1 MTQVATRCCGRAKAS
16 TKKRIPRLLLWRGVG
31 LRSASDSRSC
41 RPKAATA
48 LAGQPP
54 AATWSTKRT
63 LDGEDRSGIVKNE
76 GKRGTSPSR
85 VRCAASRPGRLRA
98 DPADVAVHEGKGMSR
113 RPPAQISECARLIRA
128 SSSIAGTGL
137 MSVSPP
143 ATTRAYSGASPYCLG
158 KASRAPIWFLTRSP
172 GGYPAMS
179 KMTLL
184 RPSSTS
190 ASCTN
195 ERFRN
200 DPTPNWFSRTWG
212 LRNAIAGEIQ
222 LAIVF
227 CNAVREAVI
236 QALRREGTS
245 HHHNPALDGK
255 HN

>member
-1 MTQVATRCCGRAKAS
+1 M
-16 TKKRIPRLLLWRGVG
+16 IP
-31 LRSASDSRSC
+31 
-41 RPKAATA
+41 
-48 LAGQPP
+48 
-54 AATWSTKRT
+54 
-63 LDGEDRSGIVKNE
+63 DRS
-76 GKRGTSPSR
+76 SPSR

-98 DPADVAVHEGKGMSR
+98 DSGDVAVYEGKGMSR

-143 ATTRAYSGASPYCLG
+143 ATTRVYSGASPYCLG

-200 DPTPNWFSRTWG
+200 DPTPNWFSRAWG
-212 LRNAIAGEIQ
+212 LRNGIAGEIQ

-236 QALRREGTS
+236 QALRREGTRPTTTTPPRMES
-245 HHHNPALDGK
+245 TTEVISKGHEEPRTLSPLARGLGGRVLQRVDHAVRRRG
-255 HN
+255 

>member
-1 MTQVATRCCGRAKAS
+1 
-16 TKKRIPRLLLWRGVG
+16 
-31 LRSASDSRSC
+31 
-41 RPKAATA
+41 
-48 LAGQPP
+48 
-54 AATWSTKRT
+54 
-63 LDGEDRSGIVKNE
+63 
-76 GKRGTSPSR
+76 
-85 VRCAASRPGRLRA
+85 
-98 DPADVAVHEGKGMSR
+98 MSR

-143 ATTRAYSGASPYCLG
+143 RATTRVYCGASPYCLG

-200 DPTPNWFSRTWG
+200 DPTPNWFSRAWG
-212 LRNAIAGEIQ
+212 LRNGIAGEIQ

-236 QALRREGTS
+236 QALRREATP
-245 HHHNPALDGK
+245 HHHNPAPDGK

>member
-1 MTQVATRCCGRAKAS
+1 
-16 TKKRIPRLLLWRGVG
+16 
-31 LRSASDSRSC
+31 
-41 RPKAATA
+41 
-48 LAGQPP
+48 
-54 AATWSTKRT
+54 
-63 LDGEDRSGIVKNE
+63 
-76 GKRGTSPSR
+76 
-85 VRCAASRPGRLRA
+85 
-98 DPADVAVHEGKGMSR
+98 MSR
-113 RPPAQISECARLIRA
+113 RPPAQSSECARLIRA

-143 ATTRAYSGASPYCLG
+143 ATTRVYSGASPYCLG

-200 DPTPNWFSRTWG
+200 DPTPNWFSRAWG
-212 LRNAIAGEIQ
+212 LRNGIAGEIQ

-227 CNAVREAVI
+227 CNAVREPVI
-236 QALRREGTS
+236 QALRREGTP
-245 HHHNPALDGK
+245 HHHNPAPDGK

>member
-1 MTQVATRCCGRAKAS
+1 
-16 TKKRIPRLLLWRGVG
+16 
-31 LRSASDSRSC
+31 
-41 RPKAATA
+41 
-48 LAGQPP
+48 
-54 AATWSTKRT
+54 
-63 LDGEDRSGIVKNE
+63 
-76 GKRGTSPSR
+76 
-85 VRCAASRPGRLRA
+85 
-98 DPADVAVHEGKGMSR
+98 MSR

-128 SSSIAGTGL
+128 LSSIAGTGL

-143 ATTRAYSGASPYCLG
+143 ATTRVYCGASPYCLG

-184 RPSSTS
+184 RPWSTS

-200 DPTPNWFSRTWG
+200 DPTANWFSRVWG
-212 LRNAIAGEIQ
+212 LRNGIAGEIQ

-227 CNAVREAVI
+227 CNAVREPVI
-236 QALRREGTS
+236 QALRREGTP
-245 HHHNPALDGK
+245 HHHNPAPDGK

>member
-1 MTQVATRCCGRAKAS
+1 MPVYS
-16 TKKRIPRLLLWRGVG
+16 
-31 LRSASDSRSC
+31 
-41 RPKAATA
+41 KAADV
-48 LAGQPP
+48 
-54 AATWSTKRT
+54 RT
-63 LDGEDRSGIVKNE
+63 MTPRSHITERSE
-76 GKRGTSPSR
+76 GVFQGP
-85 VRCAASRPGRLRA
+85 V
-98 DPADVAVHEGKGMSR
+98 
-113 RPPAQISECARLIRA
+113 
-128 SSSIAGTGL
+128 AGTGL

-143 ATTRAYSGASPYCLG
+143 ATTRVYYGASPYCLG

-200 DPTPNWFSRTWG
+200 DPTPNWFSRAWG
-212 LRNAIAGEIQ
+212 LRNGIAGEIQ

-236 QALRREGTS
+236 QALRREGTP
-245 HHHNPALDGK
+245 HHHNPAPDGK